1 MYFSVKDFTELCLT
15 VLRSSTL
22 LSVRSDLSFALLPT
36 VSISLVS
43 IFSSTLLPLS
53 FVSVFF
59 SFKVRLSKLFVCKR
73 SSIWSVTS
81 TIRSVLSFANLSSV
95 SVLSIFAFC
104 VYFCSLLSMLL
115 VPLVI
120 LLSMTRRSLCVN

>member
-36 VSISLVS
+36 LSISLVS

-59 SFKVRLSKLFVCKR
+59 SFKVRFSKLFVCKR

-81 TIRSVLSFANLSSV
+81 TIRSVLSFENLSSV

-104 VYFCSLLSMLL
+104 EYFCSLLSMLL